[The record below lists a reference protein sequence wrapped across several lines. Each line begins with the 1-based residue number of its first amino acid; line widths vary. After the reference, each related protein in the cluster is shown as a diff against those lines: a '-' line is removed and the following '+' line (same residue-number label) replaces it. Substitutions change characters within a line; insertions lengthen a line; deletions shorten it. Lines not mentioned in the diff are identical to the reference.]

1 MKFIRKKVSF
11 VSLFMTAVTLLI
23 AVPYQP
29 LLAAMV
35 PTDSTIYDNK
45 AEEARDHLKS
55 LISRNDI
62 RKSLLS
68 KGIDPD
74 EAKIRVESLSDSEAI
89 AVADQIEQL
98 PAGGGAIGVIIG
110 AALIVFLVLLATDI
124 LGYTELYLPPT
135 NQSFSKPPKICDII
149 FLIGRRSHELPPR
162 FNRNSFRIHFGYQ
175 FAIRTFEGEPSRW
188 ICLII
193 CQKHHFRAHGLT
205 LNPKIR

>member
-1 MKFIRKKVSF
+1 MKFIRKKISF
-11 VSLFMTAVTLLI
+11 ASLFMAAVTLLI

-35 PTDSTIYDNK
+35 PTDATIYDNK

-68 KGIDPD
+68 QGIDPD

-89 AVADQIEQL
+89 AVSDQIEQL
-98 PAGGGAIGVIIG
+98 PAGGGAIGIIIG

-124 LGYTELYLPPT
+124 LGYTDVFPFV
-135 NQSFSKPPKICDII
+135 N
-149 FLIGRRSHELPPR
+149 
-162 FNRNSFRIHFGYQ
+162 
-175 FAIRTFEGEPSRW
+175 
-188 ICLII
+188 
-193 CQKHHFRAHGLT
+193 KH
-205 LNPKIR
+205 K

>member
-11 VSLFMTAVTLLI
+11 VSLFMAAVTLLI

-35 PTDSTIYDNK
+35 PTDATIYDNK
-45 AEEARDHLKS
+45 AEEARDYLKS
-55 LISRNDI
+55 LISRDDI

-74 EAKIRVESLSDSEAI
+74 EAKIRVESLTDSEAT

-110 AALIVFLVLLATDI
+110 AALIIFLVLLATDI
-124 LGYTELYLPPT
+124 LGYTDVFPFV
-135 NQSFSKPPKICDII
+135 N
-149 FLIGRRSHELPPR
+149 
-162 FNRNSFRIHFGYQ
+162 
-175 FAIRTFEGEPSRW
+175 
-188 ICLII
+188 
-193 CQKHHFRAHGLT
+193 KH
-205 LNPKIR
+205 K

>member
-1 MKFIRKKVSF
+1 MKFIRKKVGF

-68 KGIDPD
+68 QGIDPD
-74 EAKIRVESLSDSEAI
+74 EAKIRVESLSDSAAI

-98 PAGGGAIGVIIG
+98 PAGSGSVGIIIG
-110 AALIVFLVLLATDI
+110 AALIIFLVLLATDI
-124 LGYTELYLPPT
+124 LGYTDVFPFV
-135 NQSFSKPPKICDII
+135 N
-149 FLIGRRSHELPPR
+149 
-162 FNRNSFRIHFGYQ
+162 
-175 FAIRTFEGEPSRW
+175 
-188 ICLII
+188 
-193 CQKHHFRAHGLT
+193 KH
-205 LNPKIR
+205 K